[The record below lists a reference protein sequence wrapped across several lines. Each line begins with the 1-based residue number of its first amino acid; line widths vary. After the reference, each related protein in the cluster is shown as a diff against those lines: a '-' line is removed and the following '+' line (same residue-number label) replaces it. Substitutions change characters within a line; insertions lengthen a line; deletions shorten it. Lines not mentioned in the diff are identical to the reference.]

1 MNKSI
6 KGSLVTGLLVM
17 CLMSN
22 VYATDSNKIIN
33 KSVLGSEEST
43 FVSSIQKEVEE
54 NNVKYKLS
62 DYSKQD
68 DEQNS
73 KVVTAY
79 KKDTIKSNTKESIIN
94 HFGES
99 LDYDNE
105 EYSGTITLKDYE
117 IKTISNGK
125 YEAIDEK
132 KINFS
137 KYSKNDLDNIEK
149 EKNINGTTYY
159 LINVNWENDDVENID
174 GQEVPTTYKV

>member
-79 KKDTIKSNTKESIIN
+79 KKDTIKSNTK
-94 HFGES
+94 
-99 LDYDNE
+99 
-105 EYSGTITLKDYE
+105 
-117 IKTISNGK
+117 
-125 YEAIDEK
+125 
-132 KINFS
+132 
-137 KYSKNDLDNIEK
+137 
-149 EKNINGTTYY
+149 
-159 LINVNWENDDVENID
+159 
-174 GQEVPTTYKV
+174 

>member
-73 KVVTAY
+73 K
-79 KKDTIKSNTKESIIN
+79 IRIN
-94 HFGES
+94 
-99 LDYDNE
+99 
-105 EYSGTITLKDYE
+105 
-117 IKTISNGK
+117 KTIWKNCMEENIFIIILK
-125 YEAIDEK
+125 K
-132 KINFS
+132 LKINM
-137 KYSKNDLDNIEK
+137 EK
-149 EKNINGTTYY
+149 
-159 LINVNWENDDVENID
+159 
-174 GQEVPTTYKV
+174 